1 MLYETKINRLQVG
14 VRKNE
19 YASDALDQYSRMI
32 IQILD
37 RIIYRYIIFFKVA
50 AFVFNKPTKLSKIV
64 RFLTGAIAMFVMSS
78 HQHEMMRSRI

>member
-1 MLYETKINRLQVG
+1 MAMAP
-14 VRKNE
+14 VRNLTILLSFAE
-19 YASDALDQYSRMI
+19 MI

-37 RIIYRYIIFFKVA
+37 RIIYRYIIFLKVA

-78 HQHEMMRSRI
+78 HSR